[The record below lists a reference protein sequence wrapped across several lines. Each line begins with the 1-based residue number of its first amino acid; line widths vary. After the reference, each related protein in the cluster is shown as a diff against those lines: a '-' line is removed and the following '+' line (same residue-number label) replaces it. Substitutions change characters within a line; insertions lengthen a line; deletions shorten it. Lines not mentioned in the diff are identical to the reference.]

1 MYYCFVLHEHGN
13 INNDSLLGIRY
24 KEDDEMIELILVG
37 VVFIIILVP
46 IYLERRRREKDK
58 QREARDYL
66 ALVEFL
72 KSEQVKDEKYL
83 RTREKLHNP
92 PMKDKDGWTIIYKIG
107 D

>member
-1 MYYCFVLHEHGN
+1 MHEPGDTD
-13 INNDSLLGIRY
+13 NDCLLGVGY

-37 VVFIIILVP
+37 VGFTIIFVP

-58 QREARDYL
+58 QREARNYL

-72 KSEQVKDEKYL
+72 KSEQLKDAKYL

-107 D
+107 E

>member
-1 MYYCFVLHEHGN
+1 MHEHGDTD
-13 INNDSLLGIRY
+13 NDSLLGIRY
-24 KEDDEMIELILVG
+24 KKDDEMIEAVLVG
-37 VVFIIILVP
+37 VGFIIIILVP
-46 IYLERRRREKDK
+46 IYLECRRREKDK